1 MTRYVIDPSGVQ
13 AVLVATLTPANALGT
28 ALAPLEGA
36 VKQAGE
42 GCGGS
47 AEIVSA
53 LDRLMGS
60 ENTRIGGMIGRV
72 DACLT
77 GAAQATTAYVHADQ
91 QMSDATR
98 SAQARAVSLAS
109 ALPR

>member
-1 MTRYVIDPSGVQ
+1 MTRYVIDPAGVQ

-28 ALAPLEGA
+28 ALAPLAGA
-36 VKQAGE
+36 MKQAGE
-42 GCGGS
+42 GSDGS
-47 AEIVSA
+47 PEIVSA

-77 GAAQATTAYVHADQ
+77 GAAQATSAYVHADK
-91 QMSDATR
+91 QMSDTAR
-98 SAQARAVSLAS
+98 AAQAHAVALAN